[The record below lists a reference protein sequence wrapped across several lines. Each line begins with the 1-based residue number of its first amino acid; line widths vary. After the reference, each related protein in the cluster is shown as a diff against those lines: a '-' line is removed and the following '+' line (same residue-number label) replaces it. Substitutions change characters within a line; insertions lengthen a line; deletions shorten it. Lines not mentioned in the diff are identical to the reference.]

1 MNEEP
6 IKIGLVGFGYW
17 GPNLARNFH
26 SSEDFDLVAICDNDL
41 NTHSRLISS
50 HPKTQ
55 IVASFEELLK
65 VPGLLA
71 VAIATPASTHFA
83 FAKLALQAGKHV
95 LVEKPLTTAS
105 SEAFE
110 LVELA
115 KALDLQ
121 LMVDHTF
128 VYSPAVQFLQRYAS
142 DDTLGCL
149 HSFDSMRINLGLL
162 QYDSNVLWDLAVHD
176 VSILNSISSERPDS
190 VSATGS
196 KIKKTS
202 QESTA
207 FMTLFYESGFIAHIN
222 VSWFSPVKIRRTI
235 ITGEE
240 KMIVYDDLET
250 SEKIKIYDSGVA
262 ITDSPDDRRQQLV
275 SYRTGDILSPW
286 IANTEALQ
294 NVVESFSKSI
304 RSHKPPATD
313 GRFGLEVVSVIE
325 AATNSMHRYGAKER
339 IDFQL

>member
-1 MNEEP
+1 MNETP

-26 SSEDFDLVAICDNDL
+26 SSEDFDLAAICDTDV
-41 NTHSRLISS
+41 NTHSRLSSS

-55 IVASFEELLK
+55 IVASFEELLN
-65 VPGLLA
+65 VPGLSA

-83 FAKLALQAGKHV
+83 FAKRALQAGKHV

-115 KALDLQ
+115 KAFDLQ

-128 VYSPAVQFLQRYAS
+128 VYSPAVQFLQLYAS
-142 DDTLGCL
+142 DDRLGRF
-149 HSFDSMRINLGLL
+149 HSFDSTRINLGLL

-176 VSILNSISSERPDS
+176 VSILNSITSERPDS

-196 KIKKTS
+196 KIKKS
-202 QESTA
+202 FQESTA

-235 ITGEE
+235 ITGEK
-240 KMIVYDDLET
+240 KMILYDDLET
-250 SEKIKIYDSGVA
+250 NEKIKIYDSGVKF
-262 ITDSPDDRRQQLV
+262 TDGPDDRRQQLV

-286 IANTEALQ
+286 IANTEALR
-294 NVVESFSKSI
+294 NVVESFAKSI

-325 AATNSMHRYGAKER
+325 AATNSMHRYGAQER